1 MAIDDRIP
9 QLKAYLPEYL
19 ARLGVE
25 LNSYKQGVCP
35 LCGSGTGAKKTGAF
49 SVRADGQG
57 WTCFSC
63 GERGDVFDLAEKVE
77 GLDKAGAIEHLAA
90 IFLDGADVP
99 NRSEVHPVKA
109 AKEPDQPAYFDTG
122 RAVSALWSEAGVDVL
137 GYLRER
143 GLSDA
148 VLKAQKVGAW
158 YVGGGKMCAAF
169 PYLDESGQPTGPVFW
184 RATEG
189 AERGYLKGRGYSQT
203 ARPYNVDTIGRALQ
217 ERRRVF
223 VVEAQ
228 IDALTLET
236 LGFHAVAT
244 SSTSG
249 LNHFLRYMKEPF
261 PCPDLVLMLDN
272 DEAGRKAQAELSEGL
287 TALGFP
293 HVSFYWG
300 DAELSE
306 GYDLRPYKDP
316 NEAAKHDREG
326 LILALRRAEEGAKES
341 EQGNTQEGEKM
352 SAERQQDAQK
362 ETFFSLSIG
371 EELDDILT
379 ELEREPEP
387 QPTGFKGFDRLLK
400 GGLPSYG
407 LFVIGAAPAT
417 GKTALALTI
426 AQNVAASGGH
436 SLFISCEMAKRELIT
451 RILCG
456 LSGQDQNAIEGK
468 IKAGK
473 RAELEG
479 LEHFRRDIAPRLFVE
494 EMEEPTIET
503 IAEKAKAFAQ
513 TYRGKNPVVFVDYL
527 QLIRARDPIPG
538 SREENR
544 NRDTLTRLSYVSRQL
559 KMMSKHCPVIVI
571 SSVNRAAYYAAPSM
585 EALKESGDIE
595 FSCDWAGILTYAGY
609 TENQTENQRH
619 KKEQD
624 EKKVKALKL
633 HTVKGRRWPVG
644 AEAFFSFTGA
654 CYRFEESHS
663 ERTEEEQAAVPWSPK
678 GRK

>member
-1 MAIDDRIP
+1 MTNDDRIP
-9 QLKAYLPEYL
+9 QLKACLPEYL

-25 LNSYKQGVCP
+25 LNRYRQGVCP

-77 GLDKAGAIEHLAA
+77 GMDKAGAIEHLAA

-122 RAVSALWSEAGVDVL
+122 RAVSALWSEAGADVL

-341 EQGNTQEGEKM
+341 ERGNTQEGEKM
-352 SAERQQDAQK
+352 SVEKAQSVEKWEAQSVASILEGTLEEFRTRPRPIGTGIAEIDR
-362 ETFFSLSIG
+362 
-371 EELDDILT
+371 IL
-379 ELEREPEP
+379 R
-387 QPTGFKGFDRLLK
+387 
-400 GGLPSYG
+400 GGLTNALY
-407 LFVIGAAPAT
+407 LIGAAPGT
-417 GKTALALTI
+417 GKSALVGQI
-426 AQNVAASGGH
+426 ADNVAEQGGH
-436 SLFISCEMAKRELIT
+436 VLFYSVEMEPIEIVIRSLCRLSRADFWAVEESIRQGETEPEKNILDAFT
-451 RILCG
+451 RY
-456 LSGQDQNAIEGK
+456 
-468 IKAGK
+468 
-473 RAELEG
+473 AEK
-479 LEHFRRDIAPRLFVE
+479 IAPRLFVKCPDF
-494 EMEEPTIET
+494 PTVEG
-503 IAEKAKAFAQ
+503 IAADVRDFCAAHAGEK
-513 TYRGKNPVVFVDYL
+513 PVVILDYL
-527 QLIRARDPIPG
+527 QLLRTQDTKAD
-538 SREENR
+538 REPV
-544 NRDTLTRLSYVSRQL
+544 TRLSHISRQL
-559 KMMSKHCPVIVI
+559 KVLSKLCPVIVI
-571 SSVNRAAYYAAPSM
+571 SSINRASYDNQGGAS
-585 EALKESGDIE
+585 LDSFKGSGDIE
-595 FSCDWAGILTYAGY
+595 FSANVAAVLYADQER
-609 TENQTENQRH
+609 TAAADN
-619 KKEQD
+619 
-624 EKKVKALKL
+624 KALKL
-633 HTVKGRRWPVG
+633 EIVKARGIPLDTALLDFRGEFYTFTDGKTAAQVEPPRPTLRRTPRQN
-644 AEAFFSFTGA
+644 TL
-654 CYRFEESHS
+654 
-663 ERTEEEQAAVPWSPK
+663 
-678 GRK
+678 